1 MLIVKRS
8 TNMAKIKI
16 KKQHNLWKEFKAFI
30 SRGNVLDMAVGVVI
44 GGAFGAIV
52 TALVNILLSV
62 CAWGVPGGIGGLV
75 TPLPALSSAQHAPT
89 GYLDSYSILEFIT
102 LSKTWS
108 VAEQSMYTKYGGS
121 YYYNGIALIN
131 WGALINAVISFV
143 IIALVLFI
151 IIKVVAV
158 LKAKRLEL
166 DAKIKEQ
173 YYAKH
178 PEERPAAPV
187 PGKPAPTQIELLT
200 QIRDS
205 LVKQKDK

>member
-1 MLIVKRS
+1 
-8 TNMAKIKI
+8 MAKIKI

-30 SRGNVLDMAVGVVI
+30 SRGSVLDMAVGVVI

-75 TPLPALSSAQHAPT
+75 TPLPALSSAQHAPA
-89 GYLDSYSILEFIT
+89 GYFDSYSILEFIT

-143 IIALVLFI
+143 IIALVLFV

-166 DAKIKEQ
+166 DARIKEQ

-178 PEERPAAPV
+178 PEERPVAPV

-205 LVKQKDK
+205 LVKQKNK